1 MIEDLEL
8 RSLFKTESE
17 EHLRLLEEGLLRLEG
32 NPTDRKTLE
41 EVFRGAHSLKGGAA
55 MLGLR
60 SIEQLAHGF
69 EDVLNAARQG
79 KVVLASGEIDRLC
92 KQLDTMRRFVDE
104 AVSDTPG
111 DATSAHALMRIGGG
125 DSTGLAVQAVPTL
138 MAKDE
143 IEKASDPPES
153 DGVQAPTVTP
163 DASSGRYRID
173 TMRVEPQKLDALM
186 KQANELTVA
195 KIHIARRLTQIEE
208 LMTLCEEWSR
218 EIFAAH
224 HAIHANENGGGPHAG
239 PQLTAAWLRRNRE
252 RIERLGALV
261 NDLRTV
267 AYEDSDRLDS
277 VVTTLEESI
286 RNIRLLPLATI
297 FQLFPRMVRD
307 LARDQAKEVQLII
320 EGGETTADKRILEE
334 MKDPLMHMIRN
345 AIDHGLETPEER
357 QRCGKPRLGTI
368 RLRARLTSSNL
379 VIEVVDDGR
388 GLDLERIKGTALKRG
403 LRREE
408 DFAAMTPAQ
417 IQALI
422 FAPGFSTSPL
432 VTDVSGRGVGL
443 DVVSANVERL
453 KGSIQVDSSLGYGC
467 TLRICLPR
475 ALAATRVLIVMADR
489 RPYALPIE
497 YVYTTRLISSQEIF
511 PIEEMETIVV
521 DGKPVSLAPLSA
533 LLGISSPAAADKE
546 SKAPEPGRPRP
557 CIILSVGEGQIGLFV
572 DALLDEQ
579 EVVVKPHTAILK
591 RVRNVSGATILG
603 TGEVCMVLSPPD
615 LLQSMRRRPARMA
628 PQPSTPQPRQKKA
641 ILLVEDSITT
651 RTQEKRILESAG
663 YEVMA
668 AVNGVDALQKLA
680 SRAFD
685 AVVSDVEMPSMDGL
699 TLTGRI
705 RREPKYNE
713 LPIILVTSLASEE
726 DKRRGIEVGANAY
739 IAKPT
744 FDQGLLLDTLRRFI

>member
-1 MIEDLEL
+1 M
-8 RSLFKTESE
+8 R
-17 EHLRLLEEGLLRLEG
+17 
-32 NPTDRKTLE
+32 
-41 EVFRGAHSLKGGAA
+41 
-55 MLGLR
+55 
-60 SIEQLAHGF
+60 QL
-69 EDVLNAARQG
+69 
-79 KVVLASGEIDRLC
+79 
-92 KQLDTMRRFVDE
+92 VDQ
-104 AVSDTPG
+104 AVSDAPGGVTPAG
-111 DATSAHALMRIGGG
+111 ALKPFSGADSAV
-125 DSTGLAVQAVPTL
+125 SPTQDVTVTITEGEL
-138 MAKDE
+138 EA
-143 IEKASDPPES
+143 ASDHPETEEVGITPRLQETDS
-153 DGVQAPTVTP
+153 PFQATISPMIPAPQASPLAPTMP
-163 DASSGRYRID
+163 LEASSGRYRID

-186 KQANELTVA
+186 KQASELTVA
-195 KIHIARRLTQIEE
+195 KIRVARRLTQIEE
-208 LMTLCEEWSR
+208 LVALCEEWSR
-218 EIFAAH
+218 EILAAH
-224 HAIHANENGGGPHAG
+224 RSGDANQHGERHAG
-239 PQLTAAWLRRNRE
+239 PQRTAALLQRDRE
-252 RIERLGALV
+252 RIDRLGTLL
-261 NDLRTV
+261 NDLRAA

-286 RNIRLLPLATI
+286 RNIRLLPLGTI

-357 QRCGKPRLGTI
+357 QRCGKPRLATI
-368 RLRARLTSSNL
+368 HLRARLTSSNL
-379 VIEVVDDGR
+379 VIEVADDGR

-408 DFAAMTPAQ
+408 DLTAMTPAQ

-432 VTDVSGRGVGL
+432 ITDVSGRGVGL

-453 KGSIQVDSSLGYGC
+453 KGSIQVESSLGHGC

-497 YVYTTRLISSQEIF
+497 YVHTTRLVSLQEIF
-511 PIEEMETIVV
+511 PIEGVETIVV
-521 DGKPVSLAPLSA
+521 DGNPLSVAPLSA
-533 LLGISSPAAADKE
+533 LLGISSHAAAVKE
-546 SKAPEPGRPRP
+546 PKPPEPDKPRS
-557 CIILSVGEGQIGLFV
+557 CTIVSVGEDQIGLFV

-579 EVVVKPHTAILK
+579 EVVVKPHAGILK

-615 LLQSMRRRPARMA
+615 LLQSMRKRPAHMLRE
-628 PQPSTPQPRQKKA
+628 PSHPTPRQKHV

-651 RTQEKRILESAG
+651 RTQEKRILESAS
-663 YEVMA
+663 YEVVT

-680 SRAFD
+680 GRAFD

-699 TLTGRI
+699 MLTERV

-726 DKRRGIEVGANAY
+726 DKRRGVEVGANAY

-744 FDQGLLLDTLRRFI
+744 FDQALLLDTLRRLI